1 MAVVISII
9 PGGFILAYMGILPWL
24 AILIGGSV
32 IYGILTGTGGLVA
45 VAVRKHT
52 GII

>member
-1 MAVVISII
+1 
-9 PGGFILAYMGILPWL
+9 MGILPWL